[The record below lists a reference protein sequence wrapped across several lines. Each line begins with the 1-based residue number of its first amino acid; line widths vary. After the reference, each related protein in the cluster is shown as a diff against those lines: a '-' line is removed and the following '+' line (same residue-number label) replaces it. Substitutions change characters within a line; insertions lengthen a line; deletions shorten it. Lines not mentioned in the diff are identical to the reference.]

1 MSFGSSFRDSIKGVL
16 EGPSPPAP
24 QSHPQPSTPE
34 PSKST
39 VPDVDVTPGMS
50 SLGDESVTRSPG
62 RSPSVLT
69 PKRSPVQRKES
80 LVSFSRQA
88 STASLLTR
96 LASEANID
104 DAICEFD
111 EEDEEE
117 DEEKIARLRSDLQD
131 DYVRMLEEMEKK
143 DKKKKKLAEQTSRT
157 FSSNFDAALW
167 SIGSTSGAGFLDRQE
182 STGSIA
188 GSAAPSVAAQSTN
201 IYEDDDDVGCS
212 RAVT

>member
-1 MSFGSSFRDSIKGVL
+1 ML

-24 QSHPQPSTPE
+24 HTHPQPSTPQ
-34 PSKST
+34 PSKT
-39 VPDVDVTPGMS
+39 VVPEMEMTPGMS

-62 RSPSVLT
+62 RSSILT
-69 PKRSPVQRKES
+69 PKRSPVQRQES

-88 STASLLTR
+88 STASMLTR

-104 DAICEFD
+104 DAICEFE

-131 DYVRMLEEMEKK
+131 EYVRMLEEMEKK

-182 STGSIA
+182 STGSVA

-201 IYEDDDDVGCS
+201 IYEDDDDVGLHK
-212 RAVT
+212 